1 MYITGGVGST
11 NLGEAFTMDYDLP
24 KDTNYCETCASVG
37 MVFFAQ
43 QMLEHEIDS
52 NYADVIERQ
61 LYNGALAGMALD
73 GKHFYYVN
81 PLEADPQ
88 ISAFNP
94 SRSHVL
100 TQRADWFGCAC
111 CPSNLA
117 RLIASVEKYVYSVT
131 ADTLSINQYIA
142 SKIELK
148 GNVSVEQVNDYPWS
162 GELVFKISNPE
173 LELKK
178 LALRIPSWSKK
189 QFSLSVNG

>member
-81 PLEADPQ
+81 PLEVDPQ